1 MCNVPIFSGGIGVE
15 TETTTVIDPNERG
28 LAAFTHLS
36 GLAGCII
43 PLGGVVVPIIIM
55 VVKSDSKVISTIAK
69 QAVWL
74 NVAVFLAIAL
84 SAILMLTVI
93 LIPVVIVFWILLGL
107 AAVALP
113 VIGALK
119 ANDGVYYRYPWIGLN
134 L

>member
-1 MCNVPIFSGGIGVE
+1 ME
-15 TETTTVIDPNERG
+15 TESTTVIGPEERG

-36 GLAGCII
+36 GLAGYII

-55 VVKSDSKVISTIAK
+55 VVKSDNKVISTIAK

-93 LIPVVIVFWILLGL
+93 LIPVVFIFWLLLGL
-107 AAVALP
+107 AAVILP
-113 VIGALK
+113 IIGALK

>member
-1 MCNVPIFSGGIGVE
+1 ME
-15 TETTTVIDPNERG
+15 TETTTVIGPNERG

-36 GLAGCII
+36 GLAGYII

>member
-1 MCNVPIFSGGIGVE
+1 ME
-15 TETTTVIDPNERG
+15 TEPMPAIGPDERG

-36 GLAGCII
+36 GLAGYII

-69 QAVWL
+69 QALWL
-74 NVAVFLAIAL
+74 NVAVFLATAVSAL
-84 SAILMLTVI
+84 LMLTVI
-93 LIPVVIVFWILLGL
+93 LIPLVFLFWLVLGL

-113 VIGALK
+113 IIGALK
-119 ANDGVYYRYPWIGLN
+119 ANDGVYYSYPWIGLK